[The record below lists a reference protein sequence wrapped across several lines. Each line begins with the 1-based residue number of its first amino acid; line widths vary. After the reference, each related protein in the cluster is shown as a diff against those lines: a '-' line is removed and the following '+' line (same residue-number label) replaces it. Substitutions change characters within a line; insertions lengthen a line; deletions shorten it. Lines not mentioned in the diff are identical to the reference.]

1 MVINAEDLLTA
12 QLFTCEAWLTSGGT
26 INNSRTEK
34 VAVVRPAV
42 VLPSASSRALQ
53 QKKISYMI
61 CRVDISYY
69 GWVNFEHKNGLER
82 YLISVI
88 TE

>member
-1 MVINAEDLLTA
+1 MVINVEDLLAA
-12 QLFTCEAWLTSGGT
+12 QLFTCEAWLTGGGT
-26 INNSRTEK
+26 INNSRTKK

-69 GWVNFEHKNGLER
+69 GWVNFEHKNALER

>member
-1 MVINAEDLLTA
+1 MKFCIPGRSIHPLNVSDM
-12 QLFTCEAWLTSGGT
+12 
-26 INNSRTEK
+26 TEK
-34 VAVVRPAV
+34 HDDGHFLLQAV

>member
-1 MVINAEDLLTA
+1 MVINAEDLLAA